1 MVLNYIWLGMFLIA
15 FVVAGV
21 QTLTGNHEAYPDLLK
36 AMFDN
41 AKTGFEISL
50 GLTGALALWMGML
63 RVAEKAGLINSV
75 ARVVAPFFQR
85 LFPEVPAGHPAMG
98 SMLMNFAANMLG
110 LDNAATPLGLKAMQE
125 LQELNPN
132 KETASNA
139 QIMFLVINTAGL
151 TLIPVSVMTLR
162 LQAGAANPAD
172 VFLPSLIGTSISA
185 LSAIVIVGLWQRIR
199 LWHPVVLGVL
209 VVYVLALTGL
219 VSLAS
224 SLPQDQLETVTKVS
238 SSFILFSGIST
249 VLLIGWRRGL
259 NVYDEFIDG
268 AKGAFDVAIRI
279 IPFILAM
286 LVAIGVFRAS
296 GSLDML
302 LAGIKSAVQLAGL
315 DIAFIDAL
323 PTGIMKTFS
332 GSGARGLMVEAMKTH
347 GPDSFTGRLVCVLQ
361 GSTET
366 TFYVLAVYF
375 GSVGIKNTRYAAAAG
390 VLVDLIGIVAAI
402 WLGYLFFGYLVG

>member
-36 AMFDN
+36 AMFEN

-63 RVAEKAGLINSV
+63 RVAENAGLINSV
-75 ARVVAPFFQR
+75 ARGVAPFFQR

-296 GSLDML
+296 GSLDMV
-302 LAGIKSAVQLAGL
+302 LAGIKTAVQLAGL

>member
-21 QTLTGNHEAYPDLLK
+21 QTLTGNHEVYPDLLK

-402 WLGYLFFGYLVG
+402 WLGYLFFGYLVR